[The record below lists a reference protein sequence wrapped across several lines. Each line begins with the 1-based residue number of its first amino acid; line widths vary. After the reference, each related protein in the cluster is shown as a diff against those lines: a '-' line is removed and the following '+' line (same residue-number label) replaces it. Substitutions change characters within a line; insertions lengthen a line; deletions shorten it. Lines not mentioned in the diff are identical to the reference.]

1 MLIGKDGAI
10 TQEQADKMA
19 KDAADAKR
27 LKSLSNANLA
37 GEIRREMR
45 TTGKTNMLCFAV
57 GLVTLLAFDDPK
69 QPYDNGQQWYCQR
82 TGPNRPKFGRR
93 KKKQELKAAAG
104 KVSQ

>member
-1 MLIGKDGAI
+1 MLIGKEGAI

-45 TTGKTNMLCFAV
+45 TTGKTNLLCFAI

-82 TGPNRPKFGRR
+82 TAPIRPKYGRVR
-93 KKKQELKAAAG
+93 KKTEIKKAAA
-104 KVSQ
+104 KVA